1 MTARFTELT
10 NPTYLGSF
18 HLKHSGQMVE
28 VCFTLT
34 YNLFVIKAEDGW
46 EGNAYL
52 HELSERS
59 PELRLLI
66 AKHRI
71 LGDAS

>member
-18 HLKHSGQMVE
+18 HVKHSGQMVE
-28 VCFTLT
+28 VCSTPT
-34 YNLFVIKAEDGW
+34 YDYFVIKAEDGW

-66 AKHRI
+66 AKRRI
-71 LGDAS
+71 LGNAR